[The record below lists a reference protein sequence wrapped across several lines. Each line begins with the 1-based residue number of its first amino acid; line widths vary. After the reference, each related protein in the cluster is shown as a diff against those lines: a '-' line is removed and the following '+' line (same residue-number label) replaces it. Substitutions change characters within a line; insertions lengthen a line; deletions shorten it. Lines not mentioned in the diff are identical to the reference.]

1 LAIVKVLKQAEN
13 WVVEL
18 DTFEVEMLVVWMDI
32 YMADNLVAYKA
43 IMMVDEKEYYEV
55 ETMAEASA
63 VAKVGLTVAG
73 AVGMTAALKAF

>member
-1 LAIVKVLKQAEN
+1 
-13 WVVEL
+13 
-18 DTFEVEMLVVWMDI
+18 MLVVWMDI

-55 ETMAEASA
+55 ETMVVAKV